1 MVCPGA
7 MRPLSSASSMR
18 ARATRSFT
26 EPVGLNDSILAQ
38 MRTPGLGL
46 SRLSSTS
53 GVLPIAWTRSPY
65 RPPHGRF
72 SRGGSG
78 TTQRIVP
85 GRPSMATRA
94 PRFLS
99 LGLHGLLER
108 RGRLEARHARRGDLH
123 GLAGLRVATLARGAL
138 GDAELPEAREAGLV
152 ASRELVRD
160 GLEGRL
166 DRFLRLAAAQAGL
179 LGDCTSELGLVDGC
193 HEGLLLDGVSRR
205 RYGPGRTEKRWRLAA
220 PARHGGQDDQHVA
233 LADLGVETLQ
243 DPDVLVVEV
252 HVDVAVE
259 VAAVAED

>member
-46 SRLSSTS
+46 SRLSSTR

-85 GRPSMATRA
+85 GLPSKATRA
-94 PRFLS
+94 PDFS
-99 LGLHGLLER
+99 LRLDRLLER
-108 RGRLEARHARRGDLH
+108 RGGLEARHARRGDLH

-138 GDAELPEAREAGLV
+138 GDTELPEAREA
-152 ASRELVRD
+152 D
-160 GLEGRL
+160 
-166 DRFLRLAAAQAGL
+166 
-179 LGDCTSELGLVDGC
+179 
-193 HEGLLLDGVSRR
+193 
-205 RYGPGRTEKRWRLAA
+205 
-220 PARHGGQDDQHVA
+220 
-233 LADLGVETLQ
+233 
-243 DPDVLVVEV
+243 
-252 HVDVAVE
+252 
-259 VAAVAED
+259 